1 MSFCGNCGA
10 QIPDGTKFCPEC
22 GQKVAAQQPVPA
34 EPVQSAYEAPAQ
46 QSYTPPVQQS
56 YEAPQQS

>member
-22 GQKVAAQQPVPA
+22 GQKVAVQQPAPA

-56 YEAPQQS
+56 Y

>member
-22 GQKVAAQQPVPA
+22 GDPFDDGDLK
-34 EPVQSAYEAPAQ
+34 
-46 QSYTPPVQQS
+46 
-56 YEAPQQS
+56 